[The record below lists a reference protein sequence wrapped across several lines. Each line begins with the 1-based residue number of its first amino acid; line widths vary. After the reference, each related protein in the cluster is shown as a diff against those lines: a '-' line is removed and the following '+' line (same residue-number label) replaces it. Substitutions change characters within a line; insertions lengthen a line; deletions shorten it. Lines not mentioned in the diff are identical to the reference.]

1 MPGTEPGEGWGR
13 MGVPGGKWSF
23 PGGEGA
29 LGESIHS
36 GATRLGAEG
45 PEGWRQGAL
54 GGGLGMQRRPS
65 SPAAQG
71 DFKGKGMKKRKGKK
85 EAPLSSSL
93 GEGAMGPTGAVLG
106 ALGWHGRCC
115 GDGVQ
120 GVLPPPFPAPRL
132 RWGAGAELGSG
143 WGRRGVQRGKRY
155 PPAARGLGWR
165 LYHADVMGLPLVQC
179 AGRWV
184 LSKERKCRG
193 RGVGKGDVLGSK
205 CVCSPPD
212 GHRELGAPLFCC
224 WGAGKKSCSFCL
236 RNCWSWQGKQSWP
249 DGGRAGGREGARQQ
263 RREGEQGARHLR
275 KHRVR
280 GDPWMQTQT
289 QASSSSSHAPDS
301 FPHAIHVTC

>member
-71 DFKGKGMKKRKGKK
+71 DFKGEGMKKRKGKK

-132 RWGAGAELGSG
+132 RWGAGAELGLG

-193 RGVGKGDVLGSK
+193 RGGWE
-205 CVCSPPD
+205 
-212 GHRELGAPLFCC
+212 RETC
-224 WGAGKKSCSFCL
+224 WGVSVSALPQMGTGNWGPPCFAAGAQEKKKAAVS
-236 RNCWSWQGKQSWP
+236 
-249 DGGRAGGREGARQQ
+249 A
-263 RREGEQGARHLR
+263 
-275 KHRVR
+275 
-280 GDPWMQTQT
+280 
-289 QASSSSSHAPDS
+289 
-301 FPHAIHVTC
+301 

>member
-193 RGVGKGDVLGSK
+193 RGVGRGDVLGSK

-224 WGAGKKSCSFCL
+224 WGAGKKKKAAVS
-236 RNCWSWQGKQSWP
+236 
-249 DGGRAGGREGARQQ
+249 A
-263 RREGEQGARHLR
+263 
-275 KHRVR
+275 
-280 GDPWMQTQT
+280 
-289 QASSSSSHAPDS
+289 
-301 FPHAIHVTC
+301 

>member
-1 MPGTEPGEGWGR
+1 
-13 MGVPGGKWSF
+13 
-23 PGGEGA
+23 
-29 LGESIHS
+29 
-36 GATRLGAEG
+36 
-45 PEGWRQGAL
+45 
-54 GGGLGMQRRPS
+54 
-65 SPAAQG
+65 
-71 DFKGKGMKKRKGKK
+71 
-85 EAPLSSSL
+85 
-93 GEGAMGPTGAVLG
+93 MGPTGAVLG

-132 RWGAGAELGSG
+132 RWGAGAELGLG
-143 WGRRGVQRGKRY
+143 WGRRGGQRGKRY

-193 RGVGKGDVLGSK
+193 RGGWE
-205 CVCSPPD
+205 
-212 GHRELGAPLFCC
+212 RETC
-224 WGAGKKSCSFCL
+224 WGVSVSALPQMGTGNWGPPCFAAGAQEKKKSCSFCL